1 MHFALSL
8 VIIGGVVALWAS
20 VCVRLGAWYE
30 ARLEAQETG
39 TDRPRRT
46 PRQRIPRQRTGPVLP
61 EGHRPPPGLGPLSP
75 SERFLSQEAAR
86 GLRELQLFLVDQ
98 QTA

>member
-8 VIIGGVVALWAS
+8 VVVGAVIALWAQLCTRI
-20 VCVRLGAWYE
+20 VAWQRGRE
-30 ARLEAQETG
+30 DERP
-39 TDRPRRT
+39 DRPRRVRV
-46 PRQRIPRQRTGPVLP
+46 PRQRRAPSLP

-75 SERFLSQEAAR
+75 SERFLTGEAAR

-98 QTA
+98 QAA